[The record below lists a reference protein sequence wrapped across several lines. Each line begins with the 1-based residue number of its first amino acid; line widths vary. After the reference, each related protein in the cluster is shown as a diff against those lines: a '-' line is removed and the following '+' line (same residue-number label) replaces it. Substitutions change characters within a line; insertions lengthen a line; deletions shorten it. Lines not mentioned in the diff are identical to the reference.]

1 MTSSWTPGDAG
12 RYPLRELVGAGLSVP
27 LVHGGEARYANLD
40 YAASA
45 PSLAQVAAR
54 VAEVLPWYSSVHR
67 GSGYLSLVSTS
78 LYESARATLH
88 RFLGARTDDVVIF
101 TRNTTDSL
109 NLLAKAV
116 PNGSGPN
123 GSGPNGS
130 APKGGGP
137 KGGGPKGG
145 EIVYLDIEH
154 HANLLPWQS
163 RDNHCVIAGG
173 TLEETLDRLEA
184 TLEKGPV
191 SLVAITGASNVTGE
205 AVPLSSVVQMAHA
218 HGARVAVDGA
228 QLAPHRRIDL
238 SALDADYLALSGHKC
253 YAPFGAGILVGRRDW
268 LDEAPAHLAGGGAIE
283 RVTVE
288 HTDWASAPDR
298 HEGGTPNA
306 IGAIALA
313 EASIVLDELLT
324 DGSLAAHE
332 DALRRRLVAGLG
344 SLPGVR
350 QLRIWEDSTD
360 AVGVVAFEVVGHEP
374 GLVATYLASEH
385 GIGVRAGK
393 FCAHP
398 LIDRINAGRS
408 ALRASVGIGTVTED
422 VDRLVDGL
430 KSYLDS
436 APLKGYSLVDG
447 SYAPDEDD
455 RWAPF
460 PEVDLRDPS
469 RAPVRSLR
477 Q

>member
-1 MTSSWTPGDAG
+1 LTVAWPISGPG
-12 RYPLRELVGAGLSVP
+12 RYPLRELVGAGLVVP
-27 LVHGGEARYANLD
+27 LVHGGEAPYANLD

-88 RFLGARTDDVVIF
+88 RFLGARAYDVVIF

-109 NLLAKAV
+109 NLLARAV
-116 PNGSGPN
+116 PS
-123 GSGPNGS
+123 
-130 APKGGGP
+130 
-137 KGGGPKGG
+137 GG
-145 EIVYLDIEH
+145 EIVYLDVEH

-163 RDNHCVIAGG
+163 RDNHCVIAAG
-173 TLEETLDRLEA
+173 TLEETLDRLRS
-184 TLEKGPV
+184 TLETRSV
-191 SLVAITGASNVTGE
+191 SLVAVTGASNVTGE
-205 AVPLSSVVQMAHA
+205 TVPLPSIVRMAHS

-228 QLAPHRRIDL
+228 QLAPHRRVDL
-238 SALDADYLALSGHKC
+238 STLGADYLALSGHKC
-253 YAPFGAGILVGRRDW
+253 YAPFGAGVLVGRRDW

-288 HTDWASAPDR
+288 HTEWAAAPDR

-313 EASIVLDELLT
+313 EAASVLDELIS
-324 DGSLAAHE
+324 DGSIGEHE

-344 SLPGVR
+344 SLEGVR
-350 QLRIWEDSTD
+350 QLRIWDDSTD
-360 AVGVVAFEVVGHEP
+360 AVGVVAFEVAGHEP
-374 GLVATYLASEH
+374 GLVAAYLASEH

-398 LIDRINAGRS
+398 LIDRINGGRS
-408 ALRASVGIGTVTED
+408 ALRASVGIGATNED
-422 VDRLVDGL
+422 VDRLIDGL
-430 KSYLDS
+430 KTYLHS
-436 APLKGYSLVDG
+436 APLHGYSLVDG
-447 SYAPDEDD
+447 AYAPDEDD
-455 RWAPF
+455 RWAPLT
-460 PEVDLRDPS
+460 EVDLRDPS
-469 RAPVRSLR
+469 RAPVRSHR
-477 Q
+477 

>member
-1 MTSSWTPGDAG
+1 VTSSWTPGDAG
-12 RYPLRELVGAGLSVP
+12 RYPLRELVGAGLLVP

-109 NLLAKAV
+109 NLLAEAV
-116 PNGSGPN
+116 PNGSR
-123 GSGPNGS
+123 
-130 APKGGGP
+130 PKGR
-137 KGGGPKGG
+137 

-184 TLEKGPV
+184 ALEKSPV

-253 YAPFGAGILVGRRDW
+253 YAPFGAGVLVGRRDW

-350 QLRIWEDSTD
+350 LLRIWEDSTD

-385 GIGVRAGK
+385 GLGVRAGK

-430 KSYLDS
+430 ESYLDS
-436 APLKGYSLVDG
+436 APVKGYSLVDG

-455 RWAPF
+455 RWAPL
-460 PEVDLRDPS
+460 PGVDLRDPS